1 MHTNLLARRATS
13 VLIGLLLVAS
23 LSGCGRWRRVR
34 SVYQQPPPATPLG
47 TINDSVWQ
55 NQEGNAELSD
65 FVIYMHEFQLDRNP
79 TRLNDAG
86 MDHVKEIA
94 ARLHTHPEFL
104 VLIQRSLTSIKPDT
118 EFEYPVNPNPE
129 MDMARRDVVVRALT
143 AMGVPNADQRVVV
156 SHALTPGQ
164 KATEAQRDY
173 NQALNSFGGMGGFG
187 GGFGFGGFGGF
198 GGGGFG
204 GGGGFF

>member
-1 MHTNLLARRATS
+1 
-13 VLIGLLLVAS
+13 
-23 LSGCGRWRRVR
+23 
-34 SVYQQPPPATPLG
+34 
-47 TINDSVWQ
+47 
-55 NQEGNAELSD
+55 
-65 FVIYMHEFQLDRNP
+65 
-79 TRLNDAG
+79 
-86 MDHVKEIA
+86 
-94 ARLHTHPEFL
+94 
-104 VLIQRSLTSIKPDT
+104 VLIQRSLTSIKPGT

-129 MDMARRDVVVRALT
+129 LDMARRDVVVRALA
-143 AMGVPNADQRVVV
+143 AMGVPNADERVVV

-173 NQALNSFGGMGGFG
+173 NQALNAFGGMGGFG